1 MKVEGMKYFPCNG
14 NVLLHFKDPPP
25 PPPERMLI
33 LNELLLNEQ

>member
-25 PPPERMLI
+25 PGRMLI